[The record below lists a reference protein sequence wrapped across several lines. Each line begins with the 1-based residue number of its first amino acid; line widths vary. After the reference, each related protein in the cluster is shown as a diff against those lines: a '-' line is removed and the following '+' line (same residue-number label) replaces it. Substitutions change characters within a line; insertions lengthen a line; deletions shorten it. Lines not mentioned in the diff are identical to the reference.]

1 MQILNMC
8 QDILLF
14 PRIRESFPCSTGR
27 SLYRKRRNL
36 LTETIMR
43 VSSNMPYSFSL
54 PVSSLA
60 HDCLFRIALSSKYWV
75 LVSKKTSKYAKKI
88 LPK

>member
-1 MQILNMC
+1 MQHRKIIIQKEEGSVDRNYT
-8 QDILLF
+8 
-14 PRIRESFPCSTGR
+14 ESVI
-27 SLYRKRRNL
+27 KH
-36 LTETIMR
+36 
-43 VSSNMPYSFSL
+43 SFSL

-75 LVSKKTSKYAKKI
+75 LVSKKTSKYAKKT